1 MILVD
6 THAHIDEEGFVHDF
20 DEMLERAYANDV
32 KYIVNIGANMDESRV
47 SIELADKYESIYA
60 TVGVHPHDVEEIDD
74 KALDQLA
81 KWCEHDKV
89 VAVGEI
95 GLDYFRSQTS
105 KEMQAYAFA
114 AQLDVARQMHMPVS
128 IHDRDAHGDVM
139 RMLKNEGKGIN
150 GILHC
155 FSGSWEMAKELI
167 KMDYYIAIGGA
178 VTFKNAAKLPEIAA
192 NIPLEYLLLETDCPY
207 LAPHPH
213 RGTRNEPANIRPI
226 AEFIANIRG
235 ITLEELAAAT
245 TANAARIM
253 RMPIL
258 K

>member
-1 MILVD
+1 MLVD
-6 THAHIDEEGFVHDF
+6 THAHIDEEGFAQDF

-32 KYIVNIGANMDESRV
+32 KYVVNIGANMDESRV

-60 TVGVHPHDVEEIDD
+60 TVGVHPHDVAEVDD
-74 KALDQLA
+74 KALDKLA

>member
-6 THAHIDEEGFVHDF
+6 THAHIDEEGFAHDF
-20 DEMLERAYANDV
+20 DELLERAYANDV
-32 KYIVNIGANMDESRV
+32 KYVVNIGANMDESRV

-60 TVGVHPHDVEEIDD
+60 TVGVHPHDVAEVDD
-74 KALDQLA
+74 KALVQLA

-207 LAPHPH
+207 LAPPPH

>member
-6 THAHIDEEGFVHDF
+6 THAHIDEESFAEDF
-20 DEMLERAYANDV
+20 DEMLLRAYANDV
-32 KYIVNIGANMDESRV
+32 KYVVNIGANMDESRV

-60 TVGVHPHDVEEIDD
+60 TVGVHPHDVDEVDD

-81 KWCEHDKV
+81 AWCSHDKV

-105 KEMQAYAFA
+105 KEMQSRAFA

-128 IHDRDAHGDVM
+128 IHDRDAHGDTM

-167 KMDYYIAIGGA
+167 KMDYCIAIGGA

-213 RGTRNEPANIRPI
+213 RGTRNEPANIRLI
-226 AEFIANIRG
+226 AEFIANLRG

>member
-6 THAHIDEEGFVHDF
+6 THAHIDEEGFAHDF

-32 KYIVNIGANMDESRV
+32 KYVVNIGANMDESRV

-60 TVGVHPHDVEEIDD
+60 TVGVHPHDVEEIND

-81 KWCEHDKV
+81 QWCKHDKV

>member
-1 MILVD
+1 
-6 THAHIDEEGFVHDF
+6 
-20 DEMLERAYANDV
+20 
-32 KYIVNIGANMDESRV
+32 
-47 SIELADKYESIYA
+47 
-60 TVGVHPHDVEEIDD
+60 
-74 KALDQLA
+74 QLA
-81 KWCEHDKV
+81 QWCKHDKV

-139 RMLKNEGKGIN
+139 RMLKNEGKGLS

>member
-1 MILVD
+1 
-6 THAHIDEEGFVHDF
+6 
-20 DEMLERAYANDV
+20 
-32 KYIVNIGANMDESRV
+32 V

-60 TVGVHPHDVEEIDD
+60 TVGVHPHDVEEIND

-81 KWCEHDKV
+81 QWCKHDKV

>member
-1 MILVD
+1 
-6 THAHIDEEGFVHDF
+6 
-20 DEMLERAYANDV
+20 MLERAYANDV
-32 KYIVNIGANMDESRV
+32 KYVVNIGANMDESRV

-60 TVGVHPHDVEEIDD
+60 TVGVHPHDVEEIND

-81 KWCEHDKV
+81 QWCKHDKV

>member
-6 THAHIDEEGFVHDF
+6 THAHIDEEGFAHDF

-32 KYIVNIGANMDESRV
+32 KYVVNIGANMDESRV

-60 TVGVHPHDVEEIDD
+60 TVGVHPHDVEEIND

-128 IHDRDAHGDVM
+128 IHDRDAHGDIM
-139 RMLKNEGKGIN
+139 RMLMNEGKGLN

-226 AEFIANIRG
+226 AEFIAQLRG

>member
-6 THAHIDEEGFVHDF
+6 THAHIDEESFAHDF

-32 KYIVNIGANMDESRV
+32 KYVVNIGANMDESRV

-60 TVGVHPHDVEEIDD
+60 TVGVHPHDVEEIND

-226 AEFIANIRG
+226 AEFIADIRG

>member
-60 TVGVHPHDVEEIDD
+60 TVGVHPHDVEEIND

-81 KWCEHDKV
+81 TWCKHDKV

-139 RMLKNEGKGIN
+139 RMLKNEGKGLS

-155 FSGSWEMAKELI
+155 FSGRWEMAKELI
-167 KMDYYIAIGGA
+167 KMNYYIAIGGA

-253 RMPIL
+253 HMPIL

>member
-6 THAHIDEEGFVHDF
+6 THAHIDEEGFAQDF

-32 KYIVNIGANMDESRV
+32 KYVVNIGANMDESRV

-60 TVGVHPHDVEEIDD
+60 TVGVHPHDVAEVDD

-253 RMPIL
+253 RMPIF

>member
-6 THAHIDEEGFVHDF
+6 THAPIDEEGFVHDF

-60 TVGVHPHDVEEIDD
+60 TVGVHPHDVEEIND

-81 KWCEHDKV
+81 TWCKHDKV

-139 RMLKNEGKGIN
+139 RMLKNEGKGLS

-167 KMDYYIAIGGA
+167 KMNYYIAIGGA

>member
-6 THAHIDEEGFVHDF
+6 THAHIDEEGFAHDF

-32 KYIVNIGANMDESRV
+32 KYVVNIGANMDESRV

-60 TVGVHPHDVEEIDD
+60 TVGVHPHDVEEIND

-81 KWCEHDKV
+81 QWCKHDKV

-105 KEMQAYAFA
+105 KELQAYAFA

-207 LAPHPH
+207 LAPH
-213 RGTRNEPANIRPI
+213 
-226 AEFIANIRG
+226 
-235 ITLEELAAAT
+235 
-245 TANAARIM
+245 
-253 RMPIL
+253 
-258 K
+258 

>member
-60 TVGVHPHDVEEIDD
+60 TVGVHPHDVEEIND

-81 KWCEHDKV
+81 TWCKHDKV

-139 RMLKNEGKGIN
+139 RMLKNEGKGLS

-167 KMDYYIAIGGA
+167 KMNYYIAIGGA

>member
-6 THAHIDEEGFVHDF
+6 THAHIDEEGFAHDF

-32 KYIVNIGANMDESRV
+32 KYVVNIGANMDESRV

-60 TVGVHPHDVEEIDD
+60 TVGVHPHDVEEIND

-81 KWCEHDKV
+81 QWCKHDKV

-192 NIPLEYLLLETDCPY
+192 NIPLEYLLLETD
-207 LAPHPH
+207 
-213 RGTRNEPANIRPI
+213 
-226 AEFIANIRG
+226 
-235 ITLEELAAAT
+235 
-245 TANAARIM
+245 
-253 RMPIL
+253 
-258 K
+258 

>member
-6 THAHIDEEGFVHDF
+6 THAHIDEEGFAADF
-20 DEMLERAYANDV
+20 DEMLARAYANDV

-47 SIELADKYESIYA
+47 SIELADKYDSIYA
-60 TVGVHPHDVEEIDD
+60 TVGVHPHDVEEVDD

-81 KWCEHDKV
+81 AWCKHDKV

-105 KEMQAYAFA
+105 KEMQARAFA

-128 IHDRDAHGDVM
+128 IHDRDAHGDIM
-139 RMLKNEGKGIN
+139 RMLKNEGKGLS

-213 RGTRNEPANIRPI
+213 RGTRNEPANIRLI
-226 AEFIANIRG
+226 AEFIAGIRG

>member
-6 THAHIDEEGFVHDF
+6 THAHIDEEGFAADF
-20 DEMLERAYANDV
+20 DEMLARAYANDV

-47 SIELADKYESIYA
+47 SIELADKYDSIYA
-60 TVGVHPHDVEEIDD
+60 TVGVHPHDVEEVDD

-81 KWCEHDKV
+81 AWCEHDKV

-105 KEMQAYAFA
+105 KEMQARAFA

-128 IHDRDAHGDVM
+128 IHDRDAHGDIM
-139 RMLKNEGKGIN
+139 RMLKNEGKGLS

-213 RGTRNEPANIRPI
+213 RGTRNEPANIRLI
-226 AEFIANIRG
+226 AEFIAGIRG

>member
-6 THAHIDEEGFVHDF
+6 THAHIDEEGFAADF
-20 DEMLERAYANDV
+20 DEMLARAYANDV

-47 SIELADKYESIYA
+47 SIELADKYDSIYA
-60 TVGVHPHDVEEIDD
+60 TVGVHPHDVEEVDD
-74 KALDQLA
+74 KALDRLA
-81 KWCEHDKV
+81 AWCTHDKV

-105 KEMQAYAFA
+105 KEMQARAFA

-128 IHDRDAHGDVM
+128 IHDRDAHGDIM
-139 RMLKNEGKGIN
+139 RMLKKEGSGIN

-192 NIPLEYLLLETDCPY
+192 NIPLDYLLLETDCPY

-213 RGTRNEPANIRPI
+213 RGTRNEPANIRLI
-226 AEFIANIRG
+226 AEFIAGIRG

>member
-1 MILVD
+1 MLVD
-6 THAHIDEEGFVHDF
+6 THAHIDEEGFAADF
-20 DEMLERAYANDV
+20 DEMLARAYANDV
-32 KYIVNIGANMDESRV
+32 KYVVNIGANMDESRV
-47 SIELADKYESIYA
+47 SIELADKYDAIYA
-60 TVGVHPHDVEEIDD
+60 TVGVHPHDVEEVDD

-81 KWCEHDKV
+81 AWCEHDKV

-105 KEMQAYAFA
+105 KEMQARAFA

-213 RGTRNEPANIRPI
+213 RGTRNEPANIRLI

>member
-6 THAHIDEEGFVHDF
+6 THAHIDEEGFAQDF

-32 KYIVNIGANMDESRV
+32 KYVVNIGANMDESRV

-60 TVGVHPHDVEEIDD
+60 TVGVHPHDVAEVDD
-74 KALDQLA
+74 KALNQLA

>member
-32 KYIVNIGANMDESRV
+32 KYVVNIGANMDESRV

-60 TVGVHPHDVEEIDD
+60 TVGVHPHDVEEIND
-74 KALDQLA
+74 KALDRLA
-81 KWCEHDKV
+81 AWCNHDKV

-139 RMLKNEGKGIN
+139 RMLKNEGKGLN

-226 AEFIANIRG
+226 AEFIAGIRG

>member
-6 THAHIDEEGFVHDF
+6 THAHIDEEGFAQDF

-32 KYIVNIGANMDESRV
+32 KYVVNIGANMDESRV

-60 TVGVHPHDVEEIDD
+60 TVGVHPHDVAEVDD

-139 RMLKNEGKGIN
+139 RMLKNEGKGLS

-167 KMDYYIAIGGA
+167 KMNYYIAIGGA

>member
-6 THAHIDEEGFVHDF
+6 THAHIDEEGFAHDF
-20 DEMLERAYANDV
+20 DEMLERAYQNDV
-32 KYIVNIGANMDESRV
+32 KYVVNIGANMDESRV

-60 TVGVHPHDVEEIDD
+60 TVGVHPHDVEEINDNS
-74 KALDQLA
+74 LDQLA

-139 RMLKNEGKGIN
+139 RMLKNEGKGLN

-192 NIPLEYLLLETDCPY
+192 NIPLEDLLLETDCPY

-245 TANAARIM
+245 TANASRIM

>member
-1 MILVD
+1 MLVD
-6 THAHIDEEGFVHDF
+6 THAHIDEEGFAYDF

-32 KYIVNIGANMDESRV
+32 KYVVNIGANMDESRV

-60 TVGVHPHDVEEIDD
+60 TVGVHPHDVEEIND

-81 KWCEHDKV
+81 QWCKHDKV

>member
-1 MILVD
+1 
-6 THAHIDEEGFVHDF
+6 
-20 DEMLERAYANDV
+20 
-32 KYIVNIGANMDESRV
+32 
-47 SIELADKYESIYA
+47 
-60 TVGVHPHDVEEIDD
+60 
-74 KALDQLA
+74 
-81 KWCEHDKV
+81 
-89 VAVGEI
+89 
-95 GLDYFRSQTS
+95 
-105 KEMQAYAFA
+105 
-114 AQLDVARQMHMPVS
+114 
-128 IHDRDAHGDVM
+128 
-139 RMLKNEGKGIN
+139 
-150 GILHC
+150 
-155 FSGSWEMAKELI
+155 MAKELI

>member
-1 MILVD
+1 MLFRS
-6 THAHIDEEGFVHDF
+6 DEESFAHDF
-20 DEMLERAYANDV
+20 DEMLARAHANDV
-32 KYIVNIGANMDESRV
+32 KYVVNIGANMDESRV

-60 TVGVHPHDVEEIDD
+60 TVGVHPHDVEEIDA
-74 KALDQLA
+74 KSLDQLA
-81 KWCEHDKV
+81 AWCEHDKV

-105 KEMQAYAFA
+105 KEMQARAFA
-114 AQLDVARQMHMPVS
+114 AQLDIARQMHMPVS

-139 RMLKNEGKGIN
+139 RMLKNEGKGLS

-226 AEFIANIRG
+226 AEFIAGIRG

-245 TANAARIM
+245 TANASRIM

>member
-1 MILVD
+1 MLVD
-6 THAHIDEEGFVHDF
+6 THAHIDEEGFAQDF

-32 KYIVNIGANMDESRV
+32 KYVVNIGANMDESRV

-60 TVGVHPHDVEEIDD
+60 TVGVHPHDVAEIDD

>member
-6 THAHIDEEGFVHDF
+6 THAHIDEERFKDDF
-20 DEMLERAYANDV
+20 DEMLARAYESDV
-32 KYIVNIGANMDESRV
+32 RYIVNIGANMDESRV
-47 SIELADKYESIYA
+47 SVELSEAYESIYA
-60 TVGVHPHDVEEIDD
+60 TVGVHPHDIAEVDNR
-74 KALDQLA
+74 ALDQLA
-81 KWCEHDKV
+81 AWCERDKV

-95 GLDYFRSQTS
+95 GLDYYEAQTT
-105 KEMQAYAFA
+105 KEEQARAFI

-139 RMLKNEGKGIN
+139 RILKNEGRGIN

-167 KMDYYIAIGGA
+167 KMDYCIAIGGA

-192 NIPLEYLLLETDCPY
+192 NIPLDYLLLETDCPY
-207 LAPHPH
+207 LSPHPY
-213 RGTRNEPANIRPI
+213 RGKRNEPARIRLI
-226 AEFIANIRG
+226 AEFIAQIRG
-235 ITLEELAAAT
+235 ISLEELAEAT

>member
-6 THAHIDEEGFVHDF
+6 THAHIDEEGFAHDF

-32 KYIVNIGANMDESRV
+32 KYVVNIGANMDESRV
-47 SIELADKYESIYA
+47 SIELADKYDSIYA
-60 TVGVHPHDVEEIDD
+60 TVGVHPHDVEEIND

-81 KWCEHDKV
+81 QWCKHDKV

-139 RMLKNEGKGIN
+139 RMLKNEGKGLS

>member
-6 THAHIDEEGFVHDF
+6 THAHIDEEGFAQDF

-32 KYIVNIGANMDESRV
+32 KYVVNIGANMDESRV

-60 TVGVHPHDVEEIDD
+60 TVGVHPHDVAEVDD

-114 AQLDVARQMHMPVS
+114 AQLDIARQMHMPVS

>member
-6 THAHIDEEGFVHDF
+6 THAHIDEEGFAHDF

-32 KYIVNIGANMDESRV
+32 KYVVNIGANMDESRV

-60 TVGVHPHDVEEIDD
+60 TVGVHPHDVEEIND

-81 KWCEHDKV
+81 QWCKHDKV

-105 KEMQAYAFA
+105 KELQAYAFA

>member
-6 THAHIDEEGFVHDF
+6 THAHIDEESFAHDF
-20 DEMLERAYANDV
+20 DEMLARAYANDV
-32 KYIVNIGANMDESRV
+32 KYVVNIGANMDESRV

-60 TVGVHPHDVEEIDD
+60 TVGVHPHDVEEINS

-81 KWCEHDKV
+81 AWCEHDKV

-128 IHDRDAHGDVM
+128 IHDRDAHGDIM

-167 KMDYYIAIGGA
+167 KMGYYIAIGGA

-226 AEFIANIRG
+226 AEFIAGIRG

>member
-6 THAHIDEEGFVHDF
+6 THAHIDEEGFAQDF

-32 KYIVNIGANMDESRV
+32 KYVVNIGANMDESRV

-60 TVGVHPHDVEEIDD
+60 TVGVHPHDVAEEDD

>member
-6 THAHIDEEGFVHDF
+6 THAHIDEEGFAQDF

-32 KYIVNIGANMDESRV
+32 KYVVNIGANMDESRV

-60 TVGVHPHDVEEIDD
+60 TVGVHPHDVEEIND

-81 KWCEHDKV
+81 QWCKHDKV

-150 GILHC
+150 GSLHC

>member
-6 THAHIDEEGFVHDF
+6 THAHIDEEGFAHDF

-32 KYIVNIGANMDESRV
+32 KYVVNIGANMDESRV

-60 TVGVHPHDVEEIDD
+60 TVGVHPHDVEEIND

-81 KWCEHDKV
+81 QWCKHDKV

-192 NIPLEYLLLETDCPY
+192 NIPLENLLLETDCPY

>member
-6 THAHIDEEGFVHDF
+6 THAHIDEEGFAHDF

-60 TVGVHPHDVEEIDD
+60 TVGVHPHDVEEIND

-81 KWCEHDKV
+81 TWCKHDKV

-139 RMLKNEGKGIN
+139 RMLKNEGKGLS

-167 KMDYYIAIGGA
+167 KMNYYIAIGGA

>member
-6 THAHIDEEGFVHDF
+6 THAHIDEEGFAHDF

-32 KYIVNIGANMDESRV
+32 KYVVNIGANMDESRV

-60 TVGVHPHDVEEIDD
+60 TVGVHPHDVEEIND

-81 KWCEHDKV
+81 QWCKHDKV

-139 RMLKNEGKGIN
+139 RMLKNEGKGLS

>member
-6 THAHIDEEGFVHDF
+6 THAHIDEEGFAQDF

-32 KYIVNIGANMDESRV
+32 KYVVNIGANMDESRV

-60 TVGVHPHDVEEIDD
+60 TVGVHPHDVEEIND

-81 KWCEHDKV
+81 QWCKHDKV